1 MPAPVLS
8 CLPVN
13 TGSETLMITKS
24 CHAADPL
31 SRSGQPFM
39 VTSAAI
45 LLMSKRKTGANYL
58 QRPRF
63 CCAQLSCKITAFSR
77 SSLFLIHVR

>member
-31 SRSGQPFM
+31 SLSGQPFM

-45 LLMSKRKTGANYL
+45 LLM
-58 QRPRF
+58 
-63 CCAQLSCKITAFSR
+63 
-77 SSLFLIHVR
+77 